1 MTVVKQG
8 DIYLVNVPLKCIVN
22 NDLDKPLSKTESR
35 RFNLEGTDLESFFG
49 RKDRCDIRV
58 VFILIFGLQIKKA
71 KNILLI
77 VIANV
82 CLFIK
87 SISLLY
93 FPINALFVGH
103 ISSISPHN
111 SGCIL
116 FLLPVELDEH

>member
-8 DIYLVNVPLKCIVN
+8 DIYLVNVPLKCIVK

-82 CLFIK
+82 CLLITFAVKPFIK
-87 SISLLY
+87 VNIRISER
-93 FPINALFVGH
+93 IKEAVGN
-103 ISSISPHN
+103 IDFAKICFFN
-111 SGCIL
+111 
-116 FLLPVELDEH
+116 